1 MQWHDDATTDANAD
15 SETASGDSANVVDR
29 SQTKTIQ
36 GLYAAGEC
44 TGGVHGGDRLAGN
57 SLLECVV
64 YGRTAGKSSVMDATA
79 RKQQQHEPEQPPATA
94 HEQNEQSSKE
104 DL

>member
-1 MQWHDDATTDANAD
+1 MERAKADDARST
-15 SETASGDSANVVDR
+15 SAE
-29 SQTKTIQ
+29 IG

-64 YGRTAGKSSVMDATA
+64 FGRTAGVSAVEDIK
-79 RKQQQHEPEQPPATA
+79 RKIEIKLEF
-94 HEQNEQSSKE
+94 
-104 DL
+104 

>member
-1 MQWHDDATTDANAD
+1 MERASE
-15 SETASGDSANVVDR
+15 SETATASTEFS
-29 SQTKTIQ
+29 

-64 YGRTAGKSSVMDATA
+64 FGRTAGASAVDDTLQRISGLTA
-79 RKQQQHEPEQPPATA
+79 E
-94 HEQNEQSSKE
+94 
-104 DL
+104 L

>member
-1 MQWHDDATTDANAD
+1 V
-15 SETASGDSANVVDR
+15 SAAGGAAEIV
-29 SQTKTIQ
+29 

-64 YGRTAGKSSVMDATA
+64 YGRTAGASAVDDAQ
-79 RKQQQHEPEQPPATA
+79 RKLGATGT
-94 HEQNEQSSKE
+94 E
-104 DL
+104 L

>member
-1 MQWHDDATTDANAD
+1 MNHVSQINERAAVQRARAD
-15 SETASGDSANVVDR
+15 IGEDVFVEIT
-29 SQTKTIQ
+29 

-64 YGRTAGKSSVMDATA
+64 FGRTAGKSAVEDAS
-79 RKQQQHEPEQPPATA
+79 RKWGDIGP
-94 HEQNEQSSKE
+94 NE
-104 DL
+104 L